1 MSPLLLFGGAVAIL
15 AVVLLMI
22 AVPPRLIRGVAVS
35 FTVVAASFGLANFAP
50 DSVRPP
56 VAMAAIGVLVL
67 ALVRSRAAASGGVRF
82 WAVTAWWVFISL
94 SVLLTGSYGTNRI
107 VLYFGLATLAAYVA
121 SSLDRAELR
130 MVYATIAGLAAVQV
144 GLAFVEILV
153 LPEPIWGYTG
163 KIRFNPFTNDIYARA
178 QGTFG
183 HPIVFAVYL
192 GIAMIVAWSNPAR
205 WSQKW
210 RLVNLTVATVGLAL
224 SGTRSAVAAVAV
236 GLLVHVALNRS
247 LMTWLRSLI
256 GVGAVVIV
264 LLNIDIGIGTIVAN
278 LLESGSWTHRLG
290 ALESVRALLDRPPME
305 AWFGNGFGSEAILY
319 DRGLMQQ
326 TYLRAVDNMLVYALG
341 TTGIVGL
348 SVLLAF
354 WTVAFC
360 FADRT
365 IKAVLA
371 MLFAMFFSFDLF
383 TWMNAGV
390 ITSLMIG
397 LPRADKPV
405 PRVVPHVDDV
415 PALRAV

>member
-15 AVVLLMI
+15 AIVLLMI

-35 FTVVAASFGLANFAP
+35 FTVVAASFGLASFAP

-56 VAMAAIGVLVL
+56 TALAAIGVLVL
-67 ALVRSRAAASGGVRF
+67 ALVRSRADTSGGVRF
-82 WAVTAWWVFISL
+82 WAVAAWWGFISL
-94 SVLLTGSYGTNRI
+94 SVFLAGSYGTNRI

-121 SSLDRAELR
+121 SSLSRAELR
-130 MVYATIAGLAAVQV
+130 MVYATIAGLTAVQV
-144 GLAFVEILV
+144 GLAFAEILV
-153 LPEPIWGYTG
+153 LAEPIWGYAGT
-163 KIRFNPFTNDIYARA
+163 IRYNPFTNDVYARA

-183 HPIVFAVYL
+183 HPIVFAVYI

-210 RLVNLTVATVGLAL
+210 RLANLTVATVGLAL

-236 GLLVHVALNRS
+236 GLLVHIALNSS
-247 LMTWLRSLI
+247 LTSWLRAAL
-256 GVGAVVIV
+256 GVGAVIVV
-264 LLNIDIGIGTIVAN
+264 LLNIDIGIGALVDN
-278 LLESGSWTHRLG
+278 LLDSGSWTHRLG
-290 ALESVRALLDRPPME
+290 AAESVGALLDRPPME
-305 AWFGNGFGSEAILY
+305 AWFGTGFGGEAVLY

-326 TYLRAVDNMLVYALG
+326 TFLRAVDNMLVYALG

-348 SVLLAF
+348 IALLAL
-354 WTVAFC
+354 WIVAFC

-383 TWMNAGV
+383 TWMNIGV
-390 ITSLMIG
+390 ITSLMIA

-405 PRVVPHVDDV
+405 TGVVPRVDSA
-415 PALRAV
+415 PALGTV

>member
-35 FTVVAASFGLANFAP
+35 FTVVAASFGLANIAP

-67 ALVRSRAAASGGVRF
+67 ALVRSRAVASGGVRF
-82 WAVTAWWVFISL
+82 WAVASWWAYISL
-94 SVLLTGSYGTNRI
+94 GVLLTGSYGTNRI

-121 SSLDRAELR
+121 SSLGRDELR
-130 MVYATIAGLAAVQV
+130 MVYAAIAVLAAIQV

-153 LPEPIWGYTG
+153 LPVPIWGYSG
-163 KIRFNPFTNDIYARA
+163 GIRYNPFTNDAFARA
-178 QGTFG
+178 QSTFG
-183 HPIVFAVYL
+183 HPILFAVYV
-192 GIAMIVAWSNPAR
+192 GIALIVAWSNPAR

-210 RLVNLTVATVGLAL
+210 RLVNLTVATVGLGL

-236 GLLVHVALNRS
+236 GVLVHVALNRS
-247 LMTWLRSLI
+247 LTSWLRSVVV
-256 GVGAVVIV
+256 VGAVVVV

-278 LLESGSWTHRLG
+278 LLDSGSWTHRLG
-290 ALESVRALLDRPPME
+290 ALESVRALLGRPPLE

-326 TYLRAVDNMLVYALG
+326 TFLRAVDNMLVYALG
-341 TTGIVGL
+341 TLGIVG
-348 SVLLAF
+348 VIALLGF
-354 WTVAFC
+354 WVVAFC

-390 ITSLMIG
+390 ITSLMIA
-397 LPRADKPV
+397 LPRADRPA
-405 PRVVPHVDDV
+405 PGVVPNAGTAL
-415 PALRAV
+415 ALRA